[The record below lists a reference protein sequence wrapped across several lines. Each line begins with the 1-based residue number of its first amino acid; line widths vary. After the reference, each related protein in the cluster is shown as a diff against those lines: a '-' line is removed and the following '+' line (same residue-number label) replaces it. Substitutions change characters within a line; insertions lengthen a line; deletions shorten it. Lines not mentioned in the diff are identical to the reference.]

1 MLIISNLS
9 KSFGPRT
16 LFEEASLQVQRG
28 ERIGVVGANGAGKTT
43 LFSLILGQD
52 EADSGQIE
60 LQRDSVL
67 GYLPQESAPVGD
79 ETVLHLA
86 AGVTPAL
93 IEVYRDLRA
102 HPDPNDEK
110 HQAAQARWAELNA
123 FHTEAEAK
131 KILGG
136 LAFKEADLDRP
147 AHTLSGGWIMRAHL
161 ARLLVQQPD
170 LLMLDEPT
178 NHLDLESLGWF
189 QNYLRQYPGAI
200 VVISHDREF
209 LNIICGAI
217 VEIEHRR
224 LQRYTGN
231 YSEYLVQKE
240 ARRLQQWAAYNN
252 QQKEIAHLQSFV
264 DRFRAQATK
273 ASQAQSRL
281 KMLDRMVRIEAPEEP
296 SAGLKFKFPLPQRGG
311 HTVIELKGVRQAYG
325 DHVVYKQ
332 LDLKLERGERIVLVG
347 PNGAGKSTLLKILAG
362 VVPIQ
367 AGEILPGLN
376 LQKGYFSQQR
386 ADNLNLERTV
396 WQEATT
402 GDHKLGEQEI
412 RNLLGTFLIRGD
424 DIHKPVKVL
433 SGGEKSR
440 LSLVRMLLQPPNL
453 LLLDEP
459 TTHLDMP
466 SIDAL
471 IQAMESYTGTVVFVS
486 HDVHFIRAIAK
497 TVIHVDAG
505 KLTRYAGGYDY
516 YLEKSQAGTAR
527 QGLVASGFSDRRP
540 DGGNNAIPDRN
551 AGLTGKEKRRQAAQ
565 KREAMKELEKK
576 VIACE
581 EKVLHLEERQ
591 QQQIEE
597 IEKLTE
603 QGDSQ
608 GLKKAH
614 HQLAKIVTELQTA
627 NQAWEKAVEEYS

>member
-43 LFSLILGQD
+43 LFSLILGED
-52 EADSGQIE
+52 EADGGQVE
-60 LQRDSVL
+60 LQRDTVL

-79 ETVLHLA
+79 ETILHLA
-86 AGVTPAL
+86 AGVSPAL

-102 HPDPNDEK
+102 HPNPDDEI

-123 FHTEAEAK
+123 FHTEAQAK

-136 LAFKEADLDRP
+136 LAFKEEDLDRP
-147 AHTLSGGWIMRAHL
+147 AKTLSGGWIMRAHL
-161 ARLLVQQPD
+161 ARLLVQEPD

-209 LNIICGAI
+209 LNMICGAI
-217 VEIEHRR
+217 IEIEHRR
-224 LQRYTGN
+224 LHRYTGN
-231 YSEYLVQKE
+231 YSEFLVQKE

-264 DRFRAQATK
+264 DRFRAQANK
-273 ASQAQSRL
+273 ASQAQSRI

-296 SAGLKFKFPLPQRGG
+296 SAGLRFKFPTPMRGG

-325 DHVVYKQ
+325 DHEVYKQ

-347 PNGAGKSTLLKILAG
+347 PNGAGKSTLLKILAS

-367 AGEILPGLN
+367 AGEILPGFN

-386 ADNLNLERTV
+386 AENLNLERTV
-396 WQEATT
+396 WQEATA
-402 GDHKLGEQEI
+402 GEHKLGEQEI
-412 RNLLGTFLIRGD
+412 RNLLGTFLISGD

-497 TVIHVDAG
+497 TVIHVDSG

-516 YLEKSQAGTAR
+516 YLEKSQAGSAR
-527 QGLVASGFSDRRP
+527 QGLVAAGFSDHRP
-540 DGGNNAIPDRN
+540 DGGNNAIRDRN
-551 AGLTGKEKRRQAAQ
+551 AGPTGKEKRRQAAQ

-576 VIACE
+576 VISCE

-591 QQQIEE
+591 QQIIAE

-603 QGDSQ
+603 KSDNHS
-608 GLKKAH
+608 LAKAH
-614 HQLAKIVTELQTA
+614 QQLSKTVSELETA
-627 NQAWEKAVEEYS
+627 NHAWEKAVEEYS